1 MVSQDTLVRSGLEVY
16 KTTDNNV
23 ETVSEKTEKEGFVLH
38 NGAIKEVFYTDEMK
52 DNSFEHDYEDI
63 SSNGSITLVEIDD
76 TRFYK
81 GTKILL
87 KKAHN
92 PKKWDGLKNCFMGFI
107 TEQTYSEDGVDLKI
121 AGMTKLLEQEKQ
133 FSFTKTKRSKIL
145 KAIVEASGLKC
156 KINTTGLK
164 DEVIDYTNV
173 SSSGDGGNSGSVSE
187 DISALAN
194 EIVGDETDEY
204 KKFEKAHEWGRKNI
218 KYSTYECSKHDNDPD
233 KCLKNKDKGLNCG
246 DTSILMNA
254 IYTALGLT
262 CHITHG
268 DYHFWNIVTID
279 GKKYCSDCSGN
290 HDIGEVWSNSSH
302 HNTPLG
308 GSKVKGNNICS

>member
-16 KTTDNNV
+16 KTTDNNE
-23 ETVSEKTEKEGFVLH
+23 ETVSEESDKKEGFKLH
-38 NGAIKEVFYTDEMK
+38 NGAIKEIYYTDEMT
-52 DNSFEHDYEDI
+52 DNSFEYDYEDI
-63 SSNGSITLVEIDD
+63 SSNGSVSLINVDES
-76 TRFYK
+76 RFYK

-92 PKKWDGLKNCFMGFI
+92 PSKWDDLKNCLMGFI
-107 TEQTYSEDGVDLKI
+107 TEQTFTEDGVELKI

-145 KAIVEASGLKC
+145 KAIIEASGLKC
-156 KINTTGLK
+156 KIDTTGLK

-173 SSSGDGGNSGSVSE
+173 TSTGTGSSTGGVSA
-187 DISALAN
+187 DISALAD

-204 KKFEKAHEWGRKNI
+204 KIFEKLHNWGCKNTPY
-218 KYSTYECSKHDNDPD
+218 KNYDCTHHDNDPD

-246 DTSILMNA
+246 DTAILMQA
-254 IYTALGLT
+254 LYTAKNIT
-262 CHITHG
+262 SHITHG
-268 DYHFWNIVTID
+268 NRHFWNIVTIQ

-290 HDIGEVWSNSSH
+290 NGHSIGKVWGN
-302 HNTPLG
+302 NTPLG
-308 GSKVKGNNICS
+308 GSKVKGYNLCS